1 MLLVRYKDKKEI
13 YFLSLIHGI
22 KIERVPKR
30 GREETAASKLSLVND
45 YNKFMGGVDRNDAL
59 IGNYS
64 SVRKTLKRTVKV
76 VFHFIEE
83 AFLNAYILNEKF
95 GVKKMR
101 FLAFKLEIIESII
114 TKNQLPELQIYEHPK
129 LGRHYLKLIP
139 PTEKKSYTSETLC
152 CLFKAKQETRKSI
165 PMQKLQLTP
174 RSVSNAMFRKVSH
187 LNTVLRSKYI
197 GKDMP
202 IMQTLC

>member
-22 KIERVPKR
+22 KIETVPKR

-76 VFHFIEE
+76 VFHFIEV
-83 AFLNAYILNEKF
+83 ALLNAYILNEKF

-129 LGRHYLKLIP
+129 LGRHYLELIP
-139 PTEKKSYTSETLC
+139 PTEKKATPQKRCAVCSKSDKRKESRYQCKNCSSHAGLC
-152 CLFKAKQETRKSI
+152 PAPCFEKFHT
-165 PMQKLQLTP
+165 
-174 RSVSNAMFRKVSH
+174 
-187 LNTVLRSKYI
+187 
-197 GKDMP
+197 
-202 IMQTLC
+202 

>member
-1 MLLVRYKDKKEI
+1 MHLVRYKDKKEI

-45 YNKFMGGVDRNDAL
+45 YHKFMGGVDRNDAL

-64 SVRKTLKRTVKV
+64 SVRKTLKWTVKV
-76 VFHFIEE
+76 VFHFIGK
-83 AFLNAYILNEKF
+83 AFLNGYILNKKF

-101 FLAFKLEIIESII
+101 FLSFKLEIIESII

-129 LGRHYLKLIP
+129 LGRHY
-139 PTEKKSYTSETLC
+139 
-152 CLFKAKQETRKSI
+152 
-165 PMQKLQLTP
+165 
-174 RSVSNAMFRKVSH
+174 
-187 LNTVLRSKYI
+187 
-197 GKDMP
+197 
-202 IMQTLC
+202 

>member
-1 MLLVRYKDKKEI
+1 M
-13 YFLSLIHGI
+13 
-22 KIERVPKR
+22 
-30 GREETAASKLSLVND
+30 
-45 YNKFMGGVDRNDAL
+45 FMGGVHRNDAL

-64 SVRKTLKRTVKV
+64 SVRKTLKWTVKV

-129 LGRHYLKLIP
+129 LGRHYLELIP
-139 PTEKKSYTSETLC
+139 PMEKKLHLRNVVLFVESQTREKKVDTNAKSAVHTQVCVQRHVSKSFTLKHS
-152 CLFKAKQETRKSI
+152 FK
-165 PMQKLQLTP
+165 
-174 RSVSNAMFRKVSH
+174 V
-187 LNTVLRSKYI
+187 
-197 GKDMP
+197 
-202 IMQTLC
+202 

>member
-1 MLLVRYKDKKEI
+1 MIYFFSGDFRFRRDGNLLLVRYKDKKEI

-64 SVRKTLKRTVKV
+64 SVWKALKWTVKV
-76 VFHFIEE
+76 VP
-83 AFLNAYILNEKF
+83 FLNAYILNERF

-101 FLAFKLEIIESII
+101 FLAFKLEIIERII
-114 TKNQLPELQIYEHPK
+114 TKNQLPE
-129 LGRHYLKLIP
+129 
-139 PTEKKSYTSETLC
+139 
-152 CLFKAKQETRKSI
+152 
-165 PMQKLQLTP
+165 
-174 RSVSNAMFRKVSH
+174 
-187 LNTVLRSKYI
+187 
-197 GKDMP
+197 
-202 IMQTLC
+202 

>member
-1 MLLVRYKDKKEI
+1 MIYFFSGDFRFRRDGNLFLVRYKDKKEI

-64 SVRKTLKRTVKV
+64 SVRKTLKWTVKV

-114 TKNQLPELQIYEHPK
+114 TKNQLPE
-129 LGRHYLKLIP
+129 
-139 PTEKKSYTSETLC
+139 
-152 CLFKAKQETRKSI
+152 
-165 PMQKLQLTP
+165 
-174 RSVSNAMFRKVSH
+174 
-187 LNTVLRSKYI
+187 
-197 GKDMP
+197 
-202 IMQTLC
+202 

>member
-22 KIERVPKR
+22 KIETVPKR

-64 SVRKTLKRTVKV
+64 SVRKTLKWTVKV

-83 AFLNAYILNEKF
+83 AFLNAYILSEKS
-95 GVKKMR
+95 GVKKCV
-101 FLAFKLEIIESII
+101 FWL
-114 TKNQLPELQIYEHPK
+114 
-129 LGRHYLKLIP
+129 LK
-139 PTEKKSYTSETLC
+139 
-152 CLFKAKQETRKSI
+152 
-165 PMQKLQLTP
+165 
-174 RSVSNAMFRKVSH
+174 
-187 LNTVLRSKYI
+187 
-197 GKDMP
+197 
-202 IMQTLC
+202 